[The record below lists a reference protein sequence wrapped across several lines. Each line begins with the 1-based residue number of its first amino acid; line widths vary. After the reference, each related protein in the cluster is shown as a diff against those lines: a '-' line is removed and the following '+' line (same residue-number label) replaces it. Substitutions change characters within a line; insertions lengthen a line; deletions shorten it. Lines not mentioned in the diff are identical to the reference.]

1 MGAVL
6 LLWTSHSILGQKE
19 RGERGS
25 KFESSQQILA
35 GILFIIVWW
44 PGKDIPQR
52 TLAKA
57 KGVVI
62 DRVPLCQ
69 HVRNGG
75 LIPEPALRNYYPPL
89 PSSSSSVIRNSN
101 IAGRGS
107 GKRQK

>member
-19 RGERGS
+19 RGEGGS

-52 TLAKA
+52 SRAKA

-62 DRVPLCQ
+62 DRALLCQ

-89 PSSSSSVIRNSN
+89 LLFF
-101 IAGRGS
+101 GH
-107 GKRQK
+107 

>member
-6 LLWTSHSILGQKE
+6 LLWTSHSILGQK
-19 RGERGS
+19 ERGS

-52 TLAKA
+52 TLPKA
-57 KGVVI
+57 KGVMI
-62 DRVPLCQ
+62 DRALLCQ

-75 LIPEPALRNYYPPL
+75 LMPEPALRNYYPPL
-89 PSSSSSVIRNSN
+89 LLFF
-101 IAGRGS
+101 GH
-107 GKRQK
+107 

>member
-52 TLAKA
+52 TLARA

-62 DRVPLCQ
+62 DRALLCQ

-89 PSSSSSVIRNSN
+89 LLFF
-101 IAGRGS
+101 GH
-107 GKRQK
+107 